1 MLTVAAAALLAA
13 HASPSPAAAAPA
25 TFFVSPAQQA
35 DGDGGSALAAG
46 GGPDGLAAGQ
56 RHFRTLRAARDA
68 IRQLRRRS
76 AAPNV
81 TVLIAPGTYP
91 LTQQLILTEADSFTT
106 WKAAG
111 RAKPVHSGGRV
122 LNGTWSAPAKPGGP
136 WTMALPAQTPRFNQ
150 LFVSGERA
158 TRAREPE
165 WGTYY
170 QMEAELPAPHTGK
183 GFIYRGH
190 DLAPLVGQGGAD
202 GAELVVYNSW
212 QASRRNI
219 AAVNASSRSVL
230 LTSDAAIAIEPYAS
244 DVLCCPRIPS
254 KLQRTAVRPSQSA
267 EGAGRQF
274 QLDELRQG
282 DPAAG

>member
-1 MLTVAAAALLAA
+1 MC
-13 HASPSPAAAAPA
+13 
-25 TFFVSPAQQA
+25 
-35 DGDGGSALAAG
+35 
-46 GGPDGLAAGQ
+46 
-56 RHFRTLRAARDA
+56 
-68 IRQLRRRS
+68 RS

-91 LTQQLILTEADSFTT
+91 LTQPLILTEADSFTT

-122 LNGTWSAPAKPGGP
+122 LNGTWSAPAKPGAP

-165 WGTYY
+165 WGSYF

-183 GFIYRGH
+183 GFVYRGH
-190 DLAPLVGQGGAD
+190 DLTPLVGQGGAD

-230 LTSDAAIAIEPYAS
+230 LTAGAAIAIEPYANS
-244 DVLCCPRIPS
+244 GSRYYAENFAAACDSPGEWYHDLAASTLLWQPRHAAEDPHSLEFVAPIVAGDLLLLDGKPS
-254 KLQRTAVRPSQSA
+254 RGHLGCILPRV
-267 EGAGRQF
+267 
-274 QLDELRQG
+274 
-282 DPAAG
+282 PAT